1 MNQNIGKAWYV
12 LMSKPRQ
19 DAYAEEQLNNQGY
32 TTYRPLA
39 MREKRFRGKLVKM
52 TESLFSRYM
61 FVELDAE
68 NDNWEPIR
76 STYGVSNFV
85 RFGSLPLSVPES
97 LIRSLQMRENQFQER
112 AIDLDRFKQ
121 GDVVVIKSGPFEGLD
136 AIFERYSGEER
147 AILLMNILNEQAKV
161 AVSPIDIYKTA

>member
-39 MREKRFRGKLVKM
+39 MREKRFRGKLVKV

-85 RFGSLPLSVPES
+85 RFGSLPLSVPDVLISS
-97 LIRSLQMRENQFQER
+97 LRMREDQFQER
-112 AIDLDRFKQ
+112 AIDLDRFHQ
-121 GDVVVIKSGPFEGLD
+121 GDVVTIKSGPFQGLD

-147 AILLMNILNEQAKV
+147 AILLMSILNDQAKV
-161 AVSPIDIYKTA
+161 AVSPADICKIA